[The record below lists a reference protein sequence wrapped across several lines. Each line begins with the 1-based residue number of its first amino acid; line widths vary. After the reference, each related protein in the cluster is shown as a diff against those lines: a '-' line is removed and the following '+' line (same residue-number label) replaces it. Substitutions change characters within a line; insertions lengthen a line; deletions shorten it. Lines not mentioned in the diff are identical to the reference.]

1 MLVDYL
7 LLKNDI
13 HLFQLKQ
20 MFYSISFISEI
31 DQFFCEL
38 QNKFRVEI
46 LLRDNKDG
54 IFEIN
59 ALLEKKRND
68 QVANLL
74 VVLSIVQGV
83 TAFFSIFE
91 ELKSITVKFLILLSF
106 FLIYFIWYKRK
117 KKNNSL

>member
-1 MLVDYL
+1 
-7 LLKNDI
+7 
-13 HLFQLKQ
+13 

-38 QNKFRVEI
+38 QNKFRIET
-46 LLRDNKDG
+46 LLRDNKEG

-59 ALLEKKRND
+59 ALLEKERND
-68 QVANLL
+68 QIANLL

-83 TAFFSIFE
+83 TAFFSIFGE
-91 ELKSITVKFLILLSF
+91 MSSISLKFIILLSF
-106 FLIYFIWYKRK
+106 FLIYFILYMRK